1 MCWTDDGSA
10 QIANI
15 ALLSRA
21 NSLASAGQLKY
32 MGAET
37 LDDWRDDFRAAA
49 S

>member
-1 MCWTDDGSA
+1 MPGHAGSA
-10 QIANI
+10 QITNK
-15 ALLSRA
+15 ALFNRA

-37 LDDWRDDFRAAA
+37 LDDWRDDFCAAV